1 MRDSDFDGSVL
12 NPYDYEENINHIEI
26 PHERTRHRNGALAKE
41 EKAIARSEL
50 WKLMLIARIARH
62 GAIYDDSA
70 AAQTFPEGNIT
81 AENEESEDISK
92 IEEDLMK

>member
-1 MRDSDFDGSVL
+1 
-12 NPYDYEENINHIEI
+12 
-26 PHERTRHRNGALAKE
+26 
-41 EKAIARSEL
+41 
-50 WKLMLIARIARH
+50 MLIARIARH